1 LKPSQKLH
9 PSFKF
14 NGLQFE
20 TSEEIVLFA
29 QKLKKT
35 GAPYEA
41 AIARFIVKW
50 FNDKSYIIV
59 KTSGSTGA
67 PKKIKLLKTNMVHS
81 AFATGLY
88 FNLGAENTALLCL
101 SAKYIAGK
109 MMLVRALTMGWNLH
123 VVAPDKNGI
132 TQYDNTYDF
141 AAMVPYQVY
150 HSLSALD
157 KIKTLI
163 IGGGVI
169 SPDLE
174 AKLQSKSTEVYAS
187 YGMTETITHVAMRRV
202 NGHNRTTI
210 YSALPNISFS
220 TDARGCLVIDAP
232 NLINLEVVT
241 NDVVTLLSSTSF
253 KWLGRY
259 DNVINSGGVKL
270 FPEKIE
276 RLLRDFIKVPFI
288 ISSLQDQALG
298 EQLILVLEL
307 ENPKEASNYRTVIS
321 ELESY
326 QRPKKIFTLSK
337 FPLTETG
344 KIKRSSIR
352 SIVKGYN

>member
-1 LKPSQKLH
+1 LKPSQQLH

-29 QKLKKT
+29 QKLKET
-35 GAPYEA
+35 GAPYEF

-50 FNDKSYIIV
+50 FNDKPYIKV

-67 PKKIKLLKTNMVHS
+67 PKKIKLLKINMVHS
-81 AFATGLY
+81 AFATGVY

-109 MMLVRALTMGWNLH
+109 MMLVRALTMGWDLH
-123 VVAPDKNGI
+123 IVAPDKDAI
-132 TQYDNTYDF
+132 TQYDNAYDF

-150 HSLSALD
+150 HTLSALD
-157 KIKTLI
+157 KIKILI

-174 AKLQSKSTEVYAS
+174 AKLQSKSTEVYAT

-232 NLINLEVVT
+232 NLTSPEVVT
-241 NDVVTLLSSTSF
+241 NDVVTLFSPTSF
-253 KWLGRY
+253 EWLGRY

-276 RLLRDFIKVPFI
+276 QLLRDFIKVPFI

-321 ELESY
+321 ELEPY

-352 SIVKGYN
+352 NIVKGYK

>member
-1 LKPSQKLH
+1 LKPSQQLH

-14 NGLQFE
+14 NGLEFA
-20 TSEEIVLFA
+20 TAEEIVLFA
-29 QKLKKT
+29 QKLKET
-35 GAPYEA
+35 GAPYEV
-41 AIARFIVKW
+41 AIASFIVKW
-50 FNDKSYIIV
+50 FNDKLYIKV

-67 PKKIKLLKTNMVHS
+67 PKKIKLLKANMVHS
-81 AFATGLY
+81 AFATGVY
-88 FNLGAENTALLCL
+88 FNLGTDNTALLCL

-109 MMLVRALTMGWNLH
+109 MMLVRALTMGWDLH
-123 VVAPDKNGI
+123 VVAPDKDAI
-132 TQYDNTYDF
+132 TQYDNVYDF

-150 HSLSALD
+150 HTLSALD
-157 KIKTLI
+157 KIKILI

-169 SPDLE
+169 APDLE
-174 AKLQSKSTEVYAS
+174 AKLQLKSTEVYAT

-202 NGHNRTTI
+202 NGPSKTHVYT
-210 YSALPNISFS
+210 ALPNIGFS
-220 TDARGCLVIDAP
+220 TDVRGCLVIDAP
-232 NLINLEVVT
+232 NLTNPEVIT
-241 NDVVTLLSSTSF
+241 NDVVTLLSPTTF
-253 KWLGRY
+253 EWLGRY

-276 RLLRDFIKVPFI
+276 RLLRDFIKVPFL
-288 ISSLQDQALG
+288 ISSLHDEALG

-307 ENPKEASNYRTVIS
+307 EDPKEASNYRTVIS

-326 QRPKKIFTLSK
+326 HRPKKIFTLSK

-352 SIVKGYN
+352 SIIKGYH